1 VKHANGITVPE
12 EERDPVA
19 STVPVWEFPFV
30 LSTWMEMVCCTTA
43 AATAAAAPN
52 LTAKALSSPSFFP
65 KASPFLLR

>member
-1 VKHANGITVPE
+1 MTVPD

-30 LSTWMEMVCCTTA
+30 LSTWMEMVCCTTTAVAA
-43 AATAAAAPN
+43 AATPN